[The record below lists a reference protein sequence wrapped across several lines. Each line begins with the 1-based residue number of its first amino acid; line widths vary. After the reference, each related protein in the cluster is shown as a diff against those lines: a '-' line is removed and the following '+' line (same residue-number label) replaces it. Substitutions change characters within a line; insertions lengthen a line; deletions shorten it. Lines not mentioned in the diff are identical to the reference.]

1 MERAGVSGSLR
12 LKSYLRKSSDRAA
25 NRVGNI
31 KNSPPRRRGSSD
43 KIRRQQ
49 KQRSDSARA
58 QKTCFLP
65 SFSTFCRERKAG
77 VSGEE
82 KQFTWRL
89 VEDEAE
95 LREAV
100 APLEGHEV
108 VGLDTETYWDTKTN
122 RMRLALVQV
131 APRAGDVIV
140 ADVLATGVE
149 PLRTL
154 LESSELKMVAH
165 NARFD
170 EAVLRD
176 AGVRADGLID
186 TLRLSR
192 MALTLGS
199 HSLASIVEH
208 LFGTPL
214 DKTLQ
219 RANWRRRP
227 LTRAQIEY
235 AALDARMALLV
246 YEELR
251 RLLGEQGR
259 LELALRA
266 SEIQPRAKGEAKKP
280 RKKRA
285 APVPEIVLT
294 PEEKRV
300 VRNLK
305 RWRLERANAGRV
317 PAYLISPAS

>member
-1 MERAGVSGSLR
+1 VSS
-12 LKSYLRKSSDRAA
+12 
-25 NRVGNI
+25 
-31 KNSPPRRRGSSD
+31 
-43 KIRRQQ
+43 
-49 KQRSDSARA
+49 
-58 QKTCFLP
+58 
-65 SFSTFCRERKAG
+65 REG
-77 VSGEE
+77 
-82 KQFTWRL
+82 QFTWRL
-89 VEDEAE
+89 IESEAE

-100 APLEGHEV
+100 APFANESV
-108 VGLDTETYWDTKTN
+108 IGLDTETYWDTGAN

-131 APRAGDVIV
+131 APSAGDVIV

-149 PLRTL
+149 PLRSL

-170 EAVLRD
+170 EAMLRD
-176 AGVRADGLID
+176 AGVQANGLID

-199 HSLASIVEH
+199 HSLAAIVEH

-227 LTRAQIEY
+227 LTRAQVEY

-259 LELALRA
+259 LESALRA
-266 SEIQPRAKGEAKKP
+266 SEIEPRAAIEAGRP
-280 RKKRA
+280 RKKRV

-305 RWRLERANAGRV
+305 KWRLERANAGRV
-317 PAYLISPAS
+317 PAYMICQDRTLEHLARARPDTLEALASIYGLGESKIKNFGEELLQVLRDAAG